1 MFQDLRYAARVLRKA
16 PLFTA
21 VAIVTLALGVGANTA
36 IFTVVNALLL
46 KPLPYG
52 HADRL
57 VTVWQDMRARGG
69 PADEW
74 ATPGNYADW
83 RGERAL
89 FEEIAV
95 IGGWRPTLI
104 GSAEPEPIAGEQV
117 SHEYFSVLGIVPA
130 LGRTF
135 KAEDDVP
142 NAPRVVVL
150 SDGLWRRHFGA
161 AADVVGRTIVLS
173 GQSHEVIGVLP
184 PRFRPIVSA
193 SAELWRP
200 LRLNTAN
207 PARGSVVLRTVARL
221 PDGLSRDAAQAAA
234 DVVARRLESAH
245 PEFNEKTGINLIPL
259 QERVVGDIRAGLFAL
274 LGAVAFVLL
283 IACANIANLVMARAS
298 SRGRELAIR
307 LALGAGRGRVIRQL
321 LTESFLLA
329 GLGGLAGL
337 AVGWWAVDALIAI
350 APANAPRIGE
360 VGLDLRVMTF
370 VALLIV
376 VTGVLF
382 GLMPALH
389 GSRRDVVQPLKEAAR
404 GHVTTAGQRVRRAL
418 IAVEV
423 ALSLMLLTG
432 SGLLLQTFVHLRTA
446 DLGFDP
452 ANALVGFVNPPA
464 AGGYDTPA
472 KHRAFYD
479 QVLERARALPG
490 VRRAALTS
498 VLPLGGDSDMSFAI
512 EGRPAPT
519 SPGQA
524 PATWYRLVSADYF
537 ETMGMAIRR
546 GRGFA
551 DTPSAP
557 SVVVNEAFVR
567 SYFPGE
573 EPLGRRVRFGGDD
586 SPWFTIVGIAADIK
600 ARGARQAAQVETF
613 LPYWQFTEP
622 GMNIVLRATGDAARL
637 AAPLRQAVASID
649 RTVPV
654 AGIGTLDDIVGESI
668 EQPRFIALLT
678 AAFAALALV
687 LAAIGIYGVM
697 AYVVSQRT
705 SEIGVRMALGA
716 TSKEVFRLVLS
727 DGLRLTAI
735 GVAIGLAGSLAIGRA
750 LKTLLFGVGAGD
762 IGTLTATAALLL
774 GVALVAC
781 FVPARRA
788 MRVDP
793 MEALRAE

>member
-1 MFQDLRYAARVLRKA
+1 
-16 PLFTA
+16 
-21 VAIVTLALGVGANTA
+21 
-36 IFTVVNALLL
+36 
-46 KPLPYG
+46 
-52 HADRL
+52 
-57 VTVWQDMRARGG
+57 
-69 PADEW
+69 
-74 ATPGNYADW
+74 
-83 RGERAL
+83 
-89 FEEIAV
+89 
-95 IGGWRPTLI
+95 
-104 GSAEPEPIAGEQV
+104 
-117 SHEYFSVLGIVPA
+117 
-130 LGRTF
+130 
-135 KAEDDVP
+135 
-142 NAPRVVVL
+142 
-150 SDGLWRRHFGA
+150 
-161 AADVVGRTIVLS
+161 
-173 GQSHEVIGVLP
+173 
-184 PRFRPIVSA
+184 
-193 SAELWRP
+193 
-200 LRLNTAN
+200 
-207 PARGSVVLRTVARL
+207 
-221 PDGLSRDAAQAAA
+221 
-234 DVVARRLESAH
+234 
-245 PEFNEKTGINLIPL
+245 
-259 QERVVGDIRAGLFAL
+259 
-274 LGAVAFVLL
+274 
-283 IACANIANLVMARAS
+283 
-298 SRGRELAIR
+298 
-307 LALGAGRGRVIRQL
+307 
-321 LTESFLLA
+321 
-329 GLGGLAGL
+329 
-337 AVGWWAVDALIAI
+337 
-350 APANAPRIGE
+350 
-360 VGLDLRVMTF
+360 
-370 VALLIV
+370 
-376 VTGVLF
+376 
-382 GLMPALH
+382 
-389 GSRRDVVQPLKEAAR
+389 
-404 GHVTTAGQRVRRAL
+404 
-418 IAVEV
+418 
-423 ALSLMLLTG
+423 
-432 SGLLLQTFVHLRTA
+432 
-446 DLGFDP
+446 
-452 ANALVGFVNPPA
+452 
-464 AGGYDTPA
+464 
-472 KHRAFYD
+472 
-479 QVLERARALPG
+479 
-490 VRRAALTS
+490 
-498 VLPLGGDSDMSFAI
+498 
-512 EGRPAPT
+512 
-519 SPGQA
+519 
-524 PATWYRLVSADYF
+524 
-537 ETMGMAIRR
+537 MGMAIRR

-762 IGTLTATAALLL
+762 VGTLTATAALLL